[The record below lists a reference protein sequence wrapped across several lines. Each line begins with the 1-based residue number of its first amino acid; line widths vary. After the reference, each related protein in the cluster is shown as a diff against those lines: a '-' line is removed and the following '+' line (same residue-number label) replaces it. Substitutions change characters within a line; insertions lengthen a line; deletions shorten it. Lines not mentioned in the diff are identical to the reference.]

1 MIDLPGRRDW
11 ALLMGLW
18 GSAVGG
24 CFFFFVWGL
33 FFFGGEGGCGFEGRW
48 QLGCPPLLCL
58 PVAPPPTPSPVFP
71 LPLRDYGICVCAGM
85 PCSGLSDED
94 SSWISWFCNLRGNE
108 FFCEVDE
115 DFIQDEFN
123 LTGLSSQVPYYG
135 HAMDA
140 ILDIDSPAGGC

>member
-1 MIDLPGRRDW
+1 M
-11 ALLMGLW
+11 LL
-18 GSAVGG
+18 S
-24 CFFFFVWGL
+24 C
-33 FFFGGEGGCGFEGRW
+33 CG
-48 QLGCPPLLCL
+48 
-58 PVAPPPTPSPVFP
+58 
-71 LPLRDYGICVCAGM
+71 I
-85 PCSGLSDED
+85 SGLSDED

-140 ILDIDSPAGGC
+140 ILDIDSPAGTFTRGRSCMYARAEHVQCVGGTQGPLTVLGGVRGVCPAPLQLTR

>member
-1 MIDLPGRRDW
+1 VIVVR
-11 ALLMGLW
+11 
-18 GSAVGG
+18 
-24 CFFFFVWGL
+24 
-33 FFFGGEGGCGFEGRW
+33 
-48 QLGCPPLLCL
+48 
-58 PVAPPPTPSPVFP
+58 
-71 LPLRDYGICVCAGM
+71 
-85 PCSGLSDED
+85 CSGLSDED

-140 ILDIDSPAGGC
+140 ILDIDSPAGGCRCRGVGGWVGGQGETGPRNADTRRLGRHHLHHPPPVACAGA